1 MPAKLKLESVSTKH
15 GRPLTRRTSRFLAHA
30 RVTLRSNH
38 GDRAKG
44 SLRDVSIFGCSVQS
58 EAPWLRTGMFIS
70 LGLSDDW
77 TIQAI
82 VRWVRDGRAGV
93 EFLRAIT
100 EAEARELGSD

>member
-1 MPAKLKLESVSTKH
+1 MPAKLKLESVSSKH

-44 SLRDVSIFGCSVQS
+44 SLRDVSVFGCAVQT
-58 EAPWLRTGMFIS
+58 EAEWLRTGMFVS
-70 LGLSDDW
+70 LGLSGDW

-93 EFLRAIT
+93 EFLRPIS
-100 EAEARELGSD
+100 EAEAREIGSD